1 MECAYID
8 NLNAAHVVEKDG
20 DLQRLMAE
28 MQLANVGAHDQF
40 VAQKLKKPHVRK
52 IIHRW
57 LWIARSSLLHH
68 KGPEIK

>member
-8 NLNAAHVVEKDG
+8 NLNAAHVVERDG

-28 MQLANVGAHDQF
+28 MQLKNVGANDQF
-40 VAQKLKKPHVRK
+40 VASKLKKPAVRK

-57 LWIARSSLLHH
+57 LWMARASLLH
-68 KGPEIK
+68 